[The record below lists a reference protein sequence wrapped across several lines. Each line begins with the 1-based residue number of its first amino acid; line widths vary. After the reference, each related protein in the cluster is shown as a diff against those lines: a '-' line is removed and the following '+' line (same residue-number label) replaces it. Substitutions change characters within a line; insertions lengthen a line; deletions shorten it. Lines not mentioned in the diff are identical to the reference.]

1 MGSSHVWRVGGVI
14 GLQTFSGAVKGAPTD
29 CFSSGEN
36 KKNKKTH
43 KQPARQRWEKRS
55 LALSTQH
62 SWSLARPRRRRRT
75 SEVTSVGGS
84 SHLKSEF
91 HFFLF
96 PDICRLSATPASCSS
111 LRTLAGRFRLTGTIH
126 RPTRKSSAP
135 PIRSG
140 THHWRVVKQR

>member
-1 MGSSHVWRVGGVI
+1 M
-14 GLQTFSGAVKGAPTD
+14 KGAPTD

-62 SWSLARPRRRRRT
+62 SWSLARPCHRRRT

-84 SHLKSEF
+84 SHLKSAF

-96 PDICRLSATPASCSS
+96 PDICCLSATPASCSS
-111 LRTLAGRFRLTGTIH
+111 FRTLAGRFRHRRRPLLAASRPTLQLNQPTGTIN
-126 RPTRKSSAP
+126 RPTCKSSAP

-140 THHWRVVKQR
+140 AHRWCVVKQR